1 VCNES
6 FVDVEAETIEE
17 EAVHRLP
24 FEILPERTQQ
34 SAFANSISKNGKSDI
49 AKDPENQDD

>member
-1 VCNES
+1 
-6 FVDVEAETIEE
+6 VEAETIEE

-24 FEILPERTQQ
+24 FEILPERTEQV
-34 SAFANSISKNGKSDI
+34 AFADSISKNGESDI